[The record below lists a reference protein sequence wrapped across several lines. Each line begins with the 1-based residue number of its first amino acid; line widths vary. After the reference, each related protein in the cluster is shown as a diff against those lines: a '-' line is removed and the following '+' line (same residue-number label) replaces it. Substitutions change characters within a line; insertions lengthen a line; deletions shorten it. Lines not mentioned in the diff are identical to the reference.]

1 MPSGS
6 PGRSAARPSTEPDCP
21 TTWRPAGSPS
31 GSKKGSRRRRWA
43 AERPAGRGRGRGG
56 SANSEGGSRMKS
68 IVRSAHRGLGPRPVG
83 PPRPRARGLRGRPHK
98 KKLFRVALAHSPRSR
113 CWGCGSAGSLG
124 TPWPPRDSRSSAPKD
139 PPPLSVSLPP
149 PSADALPA
157 PQRGLLR
164 AHLTLNVSHRKP
176 RKAGTIRLGRGCA
189 EGKSFVCRVIRKVEH
204 KIRWTVMAGNIMIV
218 RARGHIGGLFR

>member
-124 TPWPPRDSRSSAPKD
+124 TPWPPRYSRSSAPKD

-149 PSADALPA
+149 PLPTRS
-157 PQRGLLR
+157 PPP
-164 AHLTLNVSHRKP
+164 N
-176 RKAGTIRLGRGCA
+176 AG
-189 EGKSFVCRVIRKVEH
+189 SFVLTSLSMSLTESREKREQSAS
-204 KIRWTVMAGNIMIV
+204 AGG
-218 RARGHIGGLFR
+218 ALRGNLLYAE

>member
-124 TPWPPRDSRSSAPKD
+124 TPWPPRYSRSSAPKD

-149 PSADALPA
+149 LCRRAPRPPTRAPSCSPHSQCLS
-157 PQRGLLR
+157 Q
-164 AHLTLNVSHRKP
+164 
-176 RKAGTIRLGRGCA
+176 KAAKSGNNPIGRGCA
-189 EGKSFVCRVIRKVEH
+189 EEGKDAIFASAIDLR
-204 KIRWTVMAGNIMIV
+204 RWTGPY
-218 RARGHIGGLFR
+218 